1 MKARAGTLTGVVL
14 QKLLRERSKQTVV
27 LLVQLRRLLS
37 LKSVGNE
44 ADLISH
50 KLVRMRTRKKQ
61 LMRGLTKG
69 KLWGTLEEGA
79 EGKP

>member
-1 MKARAGTLTGVVL
+1 MKARAGTLTGVAL
-14 QKLLRERSKQTVV
+14 QKLLRERSKRTVV
-27 LLVQLRRLLS
+27 LLVQLRQLLS

-50 KLVRMRTRKKQ
+50 KLVRRRTRDKQ

-69 KLWGTLEEGA
+69 KL
-79 EGKP
+79 

>member
-37 LKSVGNE
+37 LESVGNE

-50 KLVRMRTRKKQ
+50 KLVRMRTREKTTYERVDERKTMGY
-61 LMRGLTKG
+61 LRRGSG
-69 KLWGTLEEGA
+69 R
-79 EGKP
+79 

>member
-37 LKSVGNE
+37 LKSVGNK

-50 KLVRMRTRKKQ
+50 KLVRMRTREKTTYERVDERKTMGY
-61 LMRGLTKG
+61 LRRGSG
-69 KLWGTLEEGA
+69 R
-79 EGKP
+79 

>member
-50 KLVRMRTRKKQ
+50 KLVRMRTREKTTYERVDERKTMGY
-61 LMRGLTKG
+61 LRRGSG
-69 KLWGTLEEGA
+69 R
-79 EGKP
+79 

>member
-14 QKLLRERSKQTVV
+14 QKLLRERSKQTLV

-37 LKSVGNE
+37 LKSIGNE

-50 KLVRMRTRKKQ
+50 KLVRMRTREKTTYERVDERKTMGY
-61 LMRGLTKG
+61 LRRGSG
-69 KLWGTLEEGA
+69 R
-79 EGKP
+79 